1 MAYLTLVDLARRMGP
16 DGSIDDIGE
25 MLAQCNEIFDDMLW
39 REGNQPLG
47 HTGTIRTGLPQGTW
61 RNFYQGVAF
70 TKSTTAQVTDT
81 IGELVAY
88 SRIDRSLAD
97 LEGNVA
103 ALRLSE
109 DNAHLE
115 GLSQQMATCFF
126 YGNELVTQ
134 AQFTGLAPRFN
145 TITASNAQNAV
156 NCLSAGGSGSSNTS
170 IWLGCWGEQTGFGF
184 YPKGSRA
191 GLVFEDKGDIRPGFD
206 SNSREFEAYTSLFMW
221 KAGLHIKNWQYFV
234 RICNIDVTTAGHWRV
249 RLGFLIAATFIGGTS
264 LNIQV
269 QGAVDASSGSYP
281 ANLSGLTWTTY
292 AETGAIPQASLTAV
306 AAGKANNSGLIVLE
320 WPDRQIIANL
330 PRFISINYNPVGTFS
345 AGTIGTGAVFVGSLP
360 DFDIQYYPSGFTV
373 GS

>member
-1 MAYLTLVDLARRMGP
+1 MAYLTLADLGRRMGP
-16 DGSIDDIGE
+16 DGSIDDIAE
-25 MLAQCNEIFDDMLW
+25 TLAQCNEIFDDMLW

-88 SRIDRSLAD
+88 SRIDRSLAE

-115 GLSQQMATCFF
+115 GLSQQMATTFF

-145 TITASNAQNAV
+145 TITSSNAQNAV
-156 NCLSAGGSGSSNTS
+156 NCLSAGGSASSNAS
-170 IWLGCWGEQTGFGF
+170 IWLACWGEQTGFGF

-206 SNSREFEAYTSLFMW
+206 SNNREFEAYTSLFMW

-234 RICNIDVTTAGHWRV
+234 RICNIDVTTAGLAGTTPPDLFALMSKAVV
-249 RLGFLIAATFIGGTS
+249 RLPTAGRRVSGITK
-264 LNIQV
+264 
-269 QGAVDASSGSYP
+269 VDAPNQP
-281 ANLSGLTWTTY
+281 APAMRPAWYVNRT
-292 AETGAIPQASLTAV
+292 V
-306 AAGKANNSGLIVLE
+306 
-320 WPDRQIIANL
+320 RQYL
-330 PRFISINYNPVGTFS
+330 
-345 AGTIGTGAVFVGSLP
+345 
-360 DFDIQYYPSGFTV
+360 DIQAIRDKNVLLTPREYDGQPIVDFRGVPIRICDALTS
-373 GS
+373 SESALS

>member
-234 RICNIDVTTAGHWRV
+234 RICNIDVTTAGLAGTTPPDLFAIMSKAVV
-249 RLGFLIAATFIGGTS
+249 RLPTAGRRISGITK
-264 LNIQV
+264 
-269 QGAVDASSGSYP
+269 VDAPNQP
-281 ANLSGLTWTTY
+281 APAMRPAWYVNR
-292 AETGAIPQASLTAV
+292 TA
-306 AAGKANNSGLIVLE
+306 
-320 WPDRQIIANL
+320 RQ
-330 PRFISINYNPVGTFS
+330 YM
-345 AGTIGTGAVFVGSLP
+345 
-360 DFDIQYYPSGFTV
+360 DIQAIRDKNVLLTPREYDGQPIMDFRGVPIRICDVITNSESTL
-373 GS
+373 S